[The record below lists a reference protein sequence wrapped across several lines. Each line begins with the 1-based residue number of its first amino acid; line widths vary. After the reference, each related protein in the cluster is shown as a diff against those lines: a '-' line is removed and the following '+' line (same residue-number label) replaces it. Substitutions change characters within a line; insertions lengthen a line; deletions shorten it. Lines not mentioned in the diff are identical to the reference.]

1 MRRNYKKKRT
11 GQYRRPAAEQTA
23 VVRPSEVLSAADME
37 LENFLA
43 DGILTKMIIMGVLL
57 CGLASF
63 ALISAS
69 TQITLNKTRQDIQ
82 TLSAQ
87 FEQHLERTESIT
99 AANTN
104 ESNRI
109 QRDS

>member
-1 MRRNYKKKRT
+1 MRRNYKKKQNGT
-11 GQYRRPAAEQTA
+11 YKRPTAEQTA
-23 VVRPSEVLSAADME
+23 VVRPSEVLSASDME

-43 DGILTKMIIMGVLL
+43 DGILTKMIIIGVLL
-57 CGLASF
+57 SGLASF

-69 TQITLNKTRQDIQ
+69 TQITLNRTRQDIQ
-82 TLSAQ
+82 TLSTQ
-87 FEQHLERTESIT
+87 FEQHLERTENIT

-104 ESNRI
+104 ESNRT

>member
-1 MRRNYKKKRT
+1 MRRNY
-11 GQYRRPAAEQTA
+11 RRKQTRHSNRPVANQTA
-23 VVRPSEVLSAADME
+23 VVRPSEILSATDME

-43 DGILTKMIIMGVLL
+43 DGILTKMIIFGVLL
-57 CGLASF
+57 SGLASL

-82 TLSAQ
+82 ALSTQ
-87 FEQHLERTESIT
+87 FEQHLERNEGIT
-99 AANTN
+99 AVKI
-104 ESNRI
+104 ESNKM